1 MRCSYH
7 NEGNSMRWMLS
18 TLAVAAALT
27 IFSAAP
33 SAQIVGKV
41 GGCEPGDKIDAST
54 AAQARKKIEAAGY
67 RKVGDLKKGCDN
79 SWHGTAEKDGSR
91 IHVVLN
97 PQGLVL
103 PEGD

>member
-1 MRCSYH
+1 MRF
-7 NEGNSMRWMLS
+7 MLHI
-18 TLAVAAALT
+18 LAVVAALMAL
-27 IFSAAP
+27 SSGAP
-33 SAQIVGKV
+33 AQITGKV
-41 GGCEPGDKIDAST
+41 GGCEPGDKINSTT

-79 SWHGTAEKDGSR
+79 SWHGTAEKDGGR
-91 IHVVLN
+91 VHVVLN

>member
-1 MRCSYH
+1 MRL
-7 NEGNSMRWMLS
+7 M
-18 TLAVAAALT
+18 LT
-27 IFSAAP
+27 ILAAMAVLAAVSPAP
-33 SAQIVGKV
+33 SAQTAGKV
-41 GGCEPGDKIDAST
+41 GGCEPGDKIDNTT

-79 SWHGTAEKDGSR
+79 SWHGIGEKDGDR
-91 IHVVLN
+91 VHVVLN

>member
-1 MRCSYH
+1 MRL
-7 NEGNSMRWMLS
+7 MLHIL
-18 TLAVAAALT
+18 TLAAALVT
-27 IFSAAP
+27 LSPAP
-33 SAQIVGKV
+33 SAQIAGKV
-41 GGCEPGDKIDAST
+41 GGCEPGDKINGTT

-79 SWHGTAEKDGSR
+79 SWHGTAEKDGGR
-91 IHVVLN
+91 VHVVLN

>member
-1 MRCSYH
+1 
-7 NEGNSMRWMLS
+7 MRWILP
-18 TLAVAAALT
+18 TLT
-27 IFSAAP
+27 ITTALAAFSAAP
-33 SAQIVGKV
+33 SAQTVGKI

-67 RKVGDLKKGCDN
+67 QKVGDLKKGCDN
-79 SWHGTAEKDGSR
+79 SWHGTAEKDGGR
-91 IHVVLN
+91 VHVVLN

>member
-1 MRCSYH
+1 MRF
-7 NEGNSMRWMLS
+7 MLHI
-18 TLAVAAALT
+18 LAVVAALMAL
-27 IFSAAP
+27 SPGAP
-33 SAQIVGKV
+33 AQITGKV
-41 GGCEPGDKIDAST
+41 GGCEPGDKINSTT

-79 SWHGTAEKDGSR
+79 SWHGTAEKDGGR
-91 IHVVLN
+91 VHVVLN

>member
-1 MRCSYH
+1 MRL
-7 NEGNSMRWMLS
+7 MLHIM
-18 TLAVAAALT
+18 AAAAVL
-27 IFSAAP
+27 AAISP
-33 SAQIVGKV
+33 APLAQTASRVGN
-41 GGCEPGDKIDAST
+41 CEPGDKIDATT

-79 SWHGTAEKDGSR
+79 SWHGSAEKDGGR
-91 IHVVLN
+91 VHVVLN